1 MATRRFRRAE
11 WMTLG
16 VLAGLAIGCGA
27 APSDEPQ
34 RVSVKGTVTLDGK
47 PLEQGVI
54 RFVPL
59 PEVKG
64 PKASVDVTDGRFEIP
79 ADVGPVAGKHRVEI
93 ESTDHGGIE
102 PDDETALAELAAGK
116 RKPVKPVKIPAIYN
130 ARSTLQKEVKSD
142 SPNEFKFD
150 LVTRR

>member
-1 MATRRFRRAE
+1 MSARRCRPAE

-16 VLAGLAIGCGA
+16 VFGSIVLGCGA
-27 APSDEPQ
+27 APSEGLQ
-34 RVSVKGTVTLDGK
+34 RLSVKGAVTLDGK
-47 PLEQGVI
+47 PLERGVI

-64 PKASVDVTDGRFEIP
+64 PKASVDVNGGRFEIP
-79 ADVGPVAGKHRVEI
+79 ADFGPVAGKHRVEI
-93 ESTDHGGIE
+93 ESTDHGGVE

-116 RKPVKPVKIPAIYN
+116 RKPVKPVKIPSIYN
-130 ARSTLQKEVKSD
+130 ARSTLQKDLKAD
-142 SPNEFKFD
+142 SPNEFQFD